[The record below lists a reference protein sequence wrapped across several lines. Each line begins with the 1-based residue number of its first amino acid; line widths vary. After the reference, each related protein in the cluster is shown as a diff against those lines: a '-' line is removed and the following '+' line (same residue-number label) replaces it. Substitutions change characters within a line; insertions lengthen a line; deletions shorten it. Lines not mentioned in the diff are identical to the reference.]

1 MVGSNKIL
9 TVSYGTFSCTLEGFD
24 EPFTTMKAIA
34 EYFRDLAADDRY
46 FGAEPPTP
54 DAEMLSRIAEREIQR
69 RVEARLSDQGIVLRQ
84 TDGAPAAPAVLPAAA
99 AAVAPAPEPV
109 PAAETAPEAPP
120 VEAPVAA
127 APAAEPVPESAAAAA
142 EPAPAEVEVPET
154 EAPETLAEAEE
165 AEESAEEA
173 FEEQTVETPA
183 DDDAEDWGEPLAAM
197 DEVEEE
203 VAAFEPEPE
212 AEPELLADAET
223 MDESE
228 AEEISIESLMA
239 EAAAEPAAEEPAP
252 AIAALGPAAE
262 DLEPDSV
269 AAKLMRIRAVV
280 EGVRAGT
287 IQPYAEE
294 EEAEADE
301 IAAAPAD
308 ADFAFDL
315 DLAEDAPELLAAEA
329 ARAAERATVEEPA
342 TEAGVEAAAIEVE
355 EAIEAEAEATASD
368 VGEEIDDEEDLT
380 ARPAETATA
389 EDEEFEADDVEALM
403 ADAEAVEAPDTEET
417 LAEADEAYEDEDY
430 GDESEAEAAMEPVEM
445 AEEMEEAAAGP
456 AAMPSEDAELLAR
469 ISDLRAPAE
478 EEPYAQEEEDL
489 RASEE
494 EAVADHSPEDLIA
507 HTLAEAE
514 PEQTAEPPAE
524 PERQPGFFQRA
535 RARVIRLARAATIL
549 GHSDAEERP
558 AEPAEDEAEPEAEKP
573 EPFLLESPLNG
584 DTVAPDDDAARAE
597 DEDPDLTRL
606 MEEAKSKLEG
616 AETRR
621 RFSAISH
628 LKAAVAATLADRQLN
643 PAEPPA
649 EPPVVDET
657 EIELYRDDLSKA
669 VRPRRPTADGAS
681 TPRPSIDLRPAPL
694 VLVSEQR
701 IDRPDAS
708 APRDGGL
715 IRPRRVAKGN
725 LAVFAEPDEPDDL
738 ADETEITPES
748 ASSFKEFADRLGAT
762 TLTELLEAAAVYTAS
777 VEGMPHFTRPH
788 LLRKVEF
795 VSSRGNFNRED
806 GLRSFGTLLRE
817 GKIQKISRGQFM
829 VSGSSRFMSEA
840 RQVH

>member
-84 TDGAPAAPAVLPAAA
+84 TDGAPVAPAVLPAAA
-99 AAVAPAPEPV
+99 APAPEP
-109 PAAETAPEAPP
+109 
-120 VEAPVAA
+120 
-127 APAAEPVPESAAAAA
+127 APAAEPAPESAATAAG
-142 EPAPAEVEVPET
+142 PAPAEGEAPES

-165 AEESAEEA
+165 AEEFAEEA

-183 DDDAEDWGEPLAAM
+183 DDDAEDWGAPLAAM

-203 VAAFEPEPE
+203 VAAFAPGPE
-212 AEPELLADAET
+212 AEPELLADAEA

-228 AEEISIESLMA
+228 ADELSIETLMA

-252 AIAALGPAAE
+252 MVAAYEPAAE
-262 DLEPDSV
+262 EIEPDSV

-287 IQPYAEE
+287 IQPYADE

-315 DLAEDAPELLAAEA
+315 DQAEDAPELLAAEA
-329 ARAAERATVEEPA
+329 ARAAERAAAEEPE
-342 TEAGVEAAAIEVE
+342 TEAGVEAAAIEVGE
-355 EAIEAEAEATASD
+355 EIEALAEATAGD
-368 VGEEIDDEEDLT
+368 AGEEIDDEEELT
-380 ARPAETATA
+380 ARTAETASA
-389 EDEEFEADDVEALM
+389 EDEDVEAGDVEALL
-403 ADAEAVEAPDTEET
+403 AEAEAAEAPDAEET

-430 GDESEAEAAMEPVEM
+430 GAESEAEAAMEPVET
-445 AEEMEEAAAGP
+445 AEEMEEAADGS

-469 ISDLRAPAE
+469 ISELRAPAE
-478 EEPYAQEEEDL
+478 EEPCAQEEEL

-494 EAVADHSPEDLIA
+494 AAVADHSPEDLIA
-507 HTLAEAE
+507 HALAEAE
-514 PEQTAEPPAE
+514 PEQAAEPPAE

-549 GHSDAEERP
+549 GHSDTEERP
-558 AEPAEDEAEPEAEKP
+558 AERAEDEAEPEADKP

-584 DTVAPDDDAARAE
+584 DTVTPDDDAARAE
-597 DEDPDLTRL
+597 DDDPDLSRL

-628 LKAAVAATLADRQLN
+628 LKAAVAATLADRQLS

-708 APRDGGL
+708 APRDAGL
-715 IRPRRVAKGN
+715 IRPRRVAKGS